1 MSHRRS
7 GVGRADIDGGVRP
20 VMRLLLCIAAALA
33 LSACMDG
40 GKGRCTL
47 AHTQATAFTSTTATD
62 AITVRTFGE
71 ACDETVGLYEI
82 RDAEGRPLWSWSAPL
97 QREFGDV
104 FASDEPDEMRAFLE
118 QWAQPHIET
127 TAAAPEWAQLAPGQ
141 TTLDQLTY
149 ADVRA
154 RNLPMLCHFSG
165 TARQICVFWEPVAGA
180 AGHFYDREVEE
191 SVE

>member
-1 MSHRRS
+1 MT
-7 GVGRADIDGGVRP
+7 
-20 VMRLLLCIAAALA
+20 RLLLCIAAALA
-33 LSACMDG
+33 LSACVDRG
-40 GKGRCTL
+40 QSRCSL
-47 AHTQATAFTSTTATD
+47 AHTQAIAFTSIAATD
-62 AITVRTFGE
+62 AITVRTFGG
-71 ACDETVGLYEI
+71 ACDKTVGLYEI

-118 QWAQPHIET
+118 QWAQPQIET
-127 TAAAPEWAQLAPGQ
+127 TATAPEWPQLAPGQ

-154 RNLPMLCHFSG
+154 RSLPMLCHFSG